1 MTVVCKEAEDEER
14 RKAVRQAVQVAM
26 VSAIFDGAS
35 GIGAL
40 PVDADAMSDP
50 LGLAVSIR
58 IAYPAKIGTAV
69 CAIFDR
75 IIAEPA

>member
-1 MTVVCKEAEDEER
+1 MCKEAEMKR

-40 PVDADAMSDP
+40 PVDMDAMSDP
-50 LGLAVSIR
+50 LGLAVSVR
-58 IAYPAKIGTAV
+58 IADPTVLGTAV
-69 CAIFDR
+69 RAVFDR